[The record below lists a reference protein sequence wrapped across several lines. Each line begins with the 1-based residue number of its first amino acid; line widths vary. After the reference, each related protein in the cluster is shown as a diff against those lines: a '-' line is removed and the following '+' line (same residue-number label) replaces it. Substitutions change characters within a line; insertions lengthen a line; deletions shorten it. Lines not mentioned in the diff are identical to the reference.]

1 MLSGGDGLH
10 QNSTEI
16 RLWEIRLGKTYRMCL
31 IKWELGEICHELRVN
46 RLLRVGTAQ
55 VLSVSSQHRERAQYR

>member
-10 QNSTEI
+10 QNATEI
-16 RLWEIRLGKTYRMCL
+16 RLWKIRLRKTYRMCL

-46 RLLRVGTAQ
+46 RLLRVGTTQ
-55 VLSVSSQHRERAQYR
+55 TLCVWSQCRGRA